1 AVLAMKGR
9 DFDITKRIAAIAE
22 RFREILN
29 RKPAAP
35 PGGPEGVWLNSAEVR
50 ALFRI
55 SARSLDHWKNQ
66 GLLRGRRFGN
76 RNYFSLAEV
85 ILLIQDIQR
94 PSPKEAFS
102 FKDLVLL
109 DTNNL
114 YADLKIS
121 ARTEFRWR
129 EKFLPCSRISGRIY
143 YSLADIS
150 NELERK
156 KQQSPSEA
164 DVGEM
169 SRV

>member
-1 AVLAMKGR
+1 MKGR

-35 PGGPEGVWLNSAEVR
+35 PGGPEGVWLNSAEVK

-55 SARSLDHWKNQ
+55 SARTLDTWKKQ
-66 GLLRGRRFGN
+66 GLIEGRRFGN
-76 RNYFSLAEV
+76 RNYFSLAAL
-85 ILLIQDIQR
+85 ILLIQDSRR
-94 PSPKEAFS
+94 PGRKEAFS

-109 DTNNL
+109 DPNDL
-114 YADLKIS
+114 CAYLKIS
-121 ARTEFRWR
+121 SRTEFRWR
-129 EKFLPCSRISGRIY
+129 EKLLPCIRIRGRIY

-150 NELERK
+150 TTLERN
-156 KQQSPSEA
+156 KQHSPSEA